1 MLRKKYP
8 PNKEKKLMF
17 TKITVYS
24 TFIVSFYLMC
34 TNSWK
39 VELSPSSN
47 TETKAPEI
55 IKVMHPQVL
64 EPRYNLVSKIMLSIL
79 LLI

>member
-1 MLRKKYP
+1 
-8 PNKEKKLMF
+8 MF

-39 VELSPSSN
+39 VELSPPSN
-47 TETKAPEI
+47 KETKAPEI
-55 IKVMHPQVL
+55 INQGHAPTSVRAQM
-64 EPRYNLVSKIMLSIL
+64 
-79 LLI
+79 

>member
-8 PNKEKKLMF
+8 PNKEMKLMF

-24 TFIVSFYLMC
+24 TFTVSFYLMC

-39 VELSPSSN
+39 VELSPPSN
-47 TETKAPEI
+47 KETKAPEI
-55 IKVMHPQVL
+55 INQGHAPTSVRAQM
-64 EPRYNLVSKIMLSIL
+64 
-79 LLI
+79 